1 MKLTQSQFDQDFKT
15 NDLHAISKMYER
27 DGVPDKPARREAY
40 NKLDAYHRD
49 GLVDDEA
56 VEEWFI
62 SDSLET
68 TLYWL

>member
-1 MKLTQSQFDQDFKT
+1 MTQREFDQEFKAE
-15 NDLHAISKMYER
+15 DLKFIAEQYES

-40 NKLDAYHRD
+40 NNKTDCYCKG
-49 GLVDDEA
+49 GLITESQYNN
-56 VEEWFI
+56 WGI